1 MGPENGSAV
10 VELNLRIR
18 VKTLTRAVGLLLCHC
33 FRLYLLVNPADSGA
47 FQVEL
52 VVKNQ
57 PAKAGDIRDMGL
69 IPRLGR
75 SPGGGHGNPF
85 QYLCLEN
92 LLDR

>member
-33 FRLYLLVNPADSGA
+33 LRLYLLVNPANSGA
-47 FQVEL
+47 FQVAL

-92 LLDR
+92 LMDR